1 MRDTAMSQRAL
12 ALIGLLALLGWS
24 SAAFA
29 QQQMTA
35 LSFDQAW
42 QQALQQTP
50 EMLKSRAQV
59 AEAQGAV
66 KAARG
71 HLLPRLQASLT
82 GSGSNGGLN
91 VFGMKLN
98 QGVATFNDFGAGQ
111 FNPTNP
117 SSLFIAPDNLNNPGW
132 YRNYQSKLE
141 LQIPVFNGGK
151 VWGYL
156 DKARAYLRAARQGD
170 QFARQKLT
178 LQVLQAYEGVRA
190 AQAFVGVAAKAEAAA
205 QSYVEITDKLYS
217 RGVVSRNDQL
227 RAQLNL
233 GDVQLRRSQ
242 TQAHLGK
249 ALEQLRV
256 LVGMPEGKPL
266 KVAQSLSVKLP
277 DASLV
282 DLQRQAQAD
291 NPGLRALEL
300 QLQGAR
306 AGVTVARADYLPH
319 FNVVVSREWNDP
331 SFGMG
336 GRPSNTVAGVL
347 SWNLF
352 DFGARSGGL
361 DQANAQVTQQIAQL
375 RQARDQL
382 RLKIDSAWRD
392 VRLAQQRVQVR
403 ELAITQAE
411 EAKRLERLRYEKGVA
426 TMTELLAAQAELDKA
441 RSELVAA
448 RYEEVMQRAGLLL
461 GLGRLTPDAIVA
473 SAGGVQTP

>member
-1 MRDTAMSQRAL
+1 MRDIGKSRRAL
-12 ALIGLLALLGWS
+12 GSISLLALLGWGGM
-24 SAAFA
+24 AFA
-29 QQQMTA
+29 QQPAMVLT
-35 LSFDQAW
+35 FDQAW

-50 EMLKSRAQV
+50 EMLKSRAQI

-66 KAARG
+66 EAARG
-71 HLLPRLQASLT
+71 HLLPKLQASLT
-82 GSGSNGGLN
+82 GSGSNNGLN

-98 QGVATFNDFGAGQ
+98 QGVASFNDFGAGQ

-117 SSLFIAPDNLNNPGW
+117 SSLFITPDNLNNPAW

-141 LQIPVFNGGK
+141 LQIPVFNGGM

-156 DKARAYLRAARQGD
+156 DKAQAYLRAARQGD
-170 QFARQKLT
+170 EAARQQLT

-190 AQAFVGVAAKAEAAA
+190 AQAFVGVTAKAEATA
-205 QSYVEITDKLYS
+205 QSYVAITDKLYAQ
-217 RGVVSRNDQL
+217 GVVSRNDQL

-233 GDVQLRRSQ
+233 GDVQLRRSEA
-242 TQAHLGK
+242 QAHLGK
-249 ALEQLRV
+249 ATEQLRV
-256 LVGMPEGKPL
+256 LIGVPEGTPL
-266 KVAQSLSVKLP
+266 KVAQSLSVVLP

-282 DLQRQAQAD
+282 DMQRQAQAG

-300 QLQGAR
+300 QLQGAQ

-319 FNVVVSREWNDP
+319 FNVVLSREWNDA

-352 DFGARSGGL
+352 DFGVRRGGL
-361 DQANAQVTQQIAQL
+361 DQADAQVMQQSAQL

-382 RLKIDSAWRD
+382 RLRIDAAWRD
-392 VRLAQQRVQVR
+392 VRLAQQRVRVR
-403 ELAITQAE
+403 ELAITQAD
-411 EAKRLERLRYEKGVA
+411 EARRLERLRYEKGVA

-441 RSELVAA
+441 RSELVSA
-448 RYEEVMQRAGLLL
+448 RYQEVMQRAGLLL
-461 GLGRLTPDAIVA
+461 GLGRLTPNAIVA
-473 SAGGVQTP
+473 GAAKAQNP

>member
-1 MRDTAMSQRAL
+1 MATSRRRLGA
-12 ALIGLLALLGWS
+12 IGLLVLLGLGGK
-24 SAAFA
+24 AFA
-29 QQQMTA
+29 QQSVTT
-35 LSFDQAW
+35 LTFDQAW
-42 QQALQQTP
+42 QQALRQTP
-50 EMLKSRAQV
+50 EMLKSRAQI

-66 KAARG
+66 RAARG
-71 HLLPRLQASLT
+71 HLLPKLQASLT
-82 GSGSNGGLN
+82 GSGSNSGLN

-111 FNPTNP
+111 FNP
-117 SSLFIAPDNLNNPGW
+117 SSLFTAPDNLNNPGW

-141 LQIPVFNGGK
+141 LQIPVYNGGK
-151 VWGYL
+151 VWGYF
-156 DKARAYLRAARQGD
+156 DKAQAYLRAARQGD
-170 QFARQKLT
+170 QAARQKLT

-205 QSYVEITDKLYS
+205 KSYVEITDKLYA

-242 TQAHLGK
+242 AQAHLGK
-249 ALEQLRV
+249 AVEQLRV
-256 LVGMPEGKPL
+256 LIGMSEGAPL
-266 KVAQSLSVKLP
+266 KVGQSLSVKLP

-306 AGVTVARADYLPH
+306 AGVNVARADYLPH

-352 DFGARSGGL
+352 DFGARRGGL

-375 RQARDQL
+375 RQSRDQL

-392 VRLAQQRVQVR
+392 VRLAQQRVKVR

-411 EAKRLERLRYEKGVA
+411 EARRLERLRYEKGVA

-448 RYEEVMQRAGLLL
+448 RYQEVMQRAGLLL
-461 GLGRLTPDAIVA
+461 GVGRLTPDAIVA
-473 SAGGVQTP
+473 RAGGVQTP